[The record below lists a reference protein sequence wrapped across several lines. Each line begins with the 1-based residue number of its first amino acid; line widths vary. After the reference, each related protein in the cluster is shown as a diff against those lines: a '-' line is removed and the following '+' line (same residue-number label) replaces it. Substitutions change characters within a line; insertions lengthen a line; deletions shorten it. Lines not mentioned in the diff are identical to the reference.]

1 MEIIFKEHPKWREKP
16 NNNQLLLKLIYQNS
30 FKCIQI
36 KQKQEENLLVMLR
49 IAREKQVTM

>member
-36 KQKQEENLLVMLR
+36 KQKQEENL
-49 IAREKQVTM
+49 